1 MTAVAGGRRRLR
13 VTDATVSG
21 GGGNGRAMNA
31 VRSGKNVHAE
41 EHGNDGQQRGEQ
53 GRAAKEGNGSAGF
66 GCGHDALLPLSQS
79 LGQG

>member
-1 MTAVAGGRRRLR
+1 V
-13 VTDATVSG
+13 
-21 GGGNGRAMNA
+21 NA

-41 EHGNDGQQRGEQ
+41 EPGNDGEQRGEQ
-53 GRAAKEGNGSAGF
+53 GHAAKEGNGGIGY